1 MDFHETRFFVNSD
14 DNLRVETSISAVTPK
29 TQWPIAV
36 RILDSVAYNGSTIT
50 MHMSE
55 INWIAFKNSVLS
67 AHERWEKE
75 RANGTLDT
83 A

>member
-14 DNLRVETSISAVTPK
+14 DSIKVEATISAVTPS

-36 RILDSVAYNGSTIT
+36 RIMDSVAYNGSTIT

-55 INWIAFKNSVLS
+55 INFIAFKNSVLS
-67 AHERWEKE
+67 THAAWDKARKD
-75 RANGTLDT
+75 RAYETP
-83 A
+83 

>member
-14 DNLRVETSISAVTPK
+14 DSIKVEASISAVQPS

-36 RILDSVAYNGSTIT
+36 RIMDSVAYNGSTIT

-55 INWIAFKNSVLS
+55 IHWIAFKNSVLS
-67 AHERWEKE
+67 AHRQWEKE